1 MPFNSKPGARKYGDN
16 PMKSGFKMRSGNG
29 PLTFKEMGGSPT
41 PKLDGFGK
49 AFATAHA
56 EQGPG
61 GKFDYKGKSYSTD
74 RADGKNMQ
82 KTRKQIEPTKIEMKK
97 VTMPEVSETKP
108 IEPMAMS
115 DIPETKTKEAVKS
128 EKKKGFDSADFSKR
142 LGALSDQIKGK
153 KSMHTSLA
161 ETYQKEADA
170 KKGDKAFDLA
180 ERKQS
185 YLEDKFKA
193 DQSHQD
199 LLSENLRLK
208 IANTKA
214 SSEMKT
220 DAVDSLS
227 GKDIGVYTDKA

>member
-1 MPFNSKPGARKYGDN
+1 MPNFKKSKGFQL
-16 PMKSGFKMRSGNG
+16 KSGNSANGPFKM
-29 PLTFKEMGGSPT
+29 MGSSPT
-41 PKLDGFGK
+41 PKLGGFDK
-49 AFATAHA
+49 AFAAAHA
-56 EQGPG
+56 EKGPG
-61 GKFDYKGKSYSTD
+61 ETFDYKGKPYSTD

-97 VTMPEVSETKP
+97 VTMPEVSEKTL

-115 DIPETKTKEAVKS
+115 DIPKTKTKEAVKS
-128 EKKKGFDSADFSKR
+128 EKKKGFDSADFGKR

-170 KKGDKAFDLA
+170 KKGDRTLGLA

-193 DQSHQD
+193 DQEHQD

-214 SSEMKT
+214 ASEMKT

-227 GKDIGVYTDKA
+227 GKEIGVYTDEA